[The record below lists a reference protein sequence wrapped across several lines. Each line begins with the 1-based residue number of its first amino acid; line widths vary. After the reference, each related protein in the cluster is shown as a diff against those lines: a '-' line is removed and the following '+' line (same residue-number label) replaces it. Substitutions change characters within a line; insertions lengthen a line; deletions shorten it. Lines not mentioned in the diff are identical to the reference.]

1 MTFSANLLF
10 GIIFAKN
17 CMNKKKHWTERG
29 RISLGPPRLTMACYK
44 YFMTDNSKSPK
55 HINLCGEQPEVSGNL
70 QPEVPVYLQPEVVG
84 DVHWCTGTCTRN
96 RFESSRWEAKVAMRV
111 NVGMLR
117 HCSCH
122 IVCPSLPPLCL
133 PHPRARLS
141 SSHQLLLTRTQ
152 LPQFVPFRDDL
163 LTPVQCI
170 RTQRLPSPSPLHK
183 LPIPFLSFLPWPH
196 AQWHSICKL
205 QCLSIRHIS
214 TNYLQIYDREIF
226 ITSPTLHGPNAHFI
240 YLLSNEPLYRLAI
253 G

>member
-1 MTFSANLLF
+1 MWRTTGSIRKFTTGGT
-10 GIIFAKN
+10 GIF
-17 CMNKKKHWTERG
+17 TTGSSR
-29 RISLGPPRLTMACYK
+29 
-44 YFMTDNSKSPK
+44 
-55 HINLCGEQPEVSGNL
+55 
-70 QPEVPVYLQPEVVG
+70 

-183 LPIPFLSFLPWPH
+183 PPIPFLSFLPWPH

-214 TNYLQIYDREIF
+214 TNYLQIYDRGIF